1 MNEKDVKIR
10 RGNNTLLHKQ
20 KNFNLMTVK
29 PERDDF
35 IILKHHGVMGMRW
48 GKRKGPA
55 SAPKRPGL
63 IGKVK
68 ASHSTKK
75 ANKAYAKEWQNAYS
89 NRRTLTYAE
98 LREKVNR
105 LQLESN
111 FGRLVAE
118 TKISDRKRAKA
129 AIKEY
134 AEVSGNAKKAVTNSK
149 FLYKAVKTATTAAL

>member
-35 IILKHHGVMGMRW
+35 IILKHHGIMGMRW
-48 GKRKGPA
+48 GKRKGPT

-63 IGKVK
+63 IGKAK
-68 ASHSTKK
+68 AKK

-89 NRRTLTYAE
+89 NRRTLSDAE

-134 AEVSGNAKKAVTNSK
+134 AEVSGNAKNAVSNSK
-149 FLYKAVKTATTAAL
+149 FLYKAVKTAATAAL